1 MIEEKMEIILITYNR
16 SKYLDNTLNQF
27 LNSPFKNCKF
37 TVLDNCSPDNTPEIC
52 AKYEKLFP
60 NMHIVRH
67 STNIGGNANILRAV
81 ETSESKY
88 TWILGD
94 DDNYDFSTVDDVI
107 DAVVSDKYDFI
118 YVTSCLLPTN
128 KKNPS
133 DKSLNDILEEEN
145 NITSTNKTSSR
156 EIHVRELIDIM
167 KGKYFMDMAFISAYI
182 FRTDSYDSNTLIQA
196 YDNVPNFFPQF
207 AFISKSVDENYFV
220 YKSKNDI
227 IIQGDNPD
235 TDSEHTYTFT
245 KFYDGWLNSALML
258 KDDNIRRICY
268 QNLDN
273 HSLTTNYYII
283 VVLVAIMVDK
293 ATDRP
298 NIKNNVL
305 SLISVLYKLT
315 GWIKGFLISVLILL
329 VYVVPS
335 GIYARL
341 YKPVY
346 EKQQEKLGK
355 N

>member
-1 MIEEKMEIILITYNR
+1 MEIILITYNR

-167 KGKYFMDMAFISAYI
+167 KGKYFMDMAFIS
-182 FRTDSYDSNTLIQA
+182 
-196 YDNVPNFFPQF
+196 
-207 AFISKSVDENYFV
+207 KSVDENYYV

-293 ATDRP
+293 ATGRP

-315 GWIKGFLISVLILL
+315 GWIKGFLISILILL

>member
-37 TVLDNCSPDNTPEIC
+37 TVLDNCSPDNTPDIC

-133 DKSLNDILEEEN
+133 DKSLNDI
-145 NITSTNKTSSR
+145 
-156 EIHVRELIDIM
+156 
-167 KGKYFMDMAFISAYI
+167 
-182 FRTDSYDSNTLIQA
+182 
-196 YDNVPNFFPQF
+196 
-207 AFISKSVDENYFV
+207 
-220 YKSKNDI
+220 
-227 IIQGDNPD
+227 
-235 TDSEHTYTFT
+235 
-245 KFYDGWLNSALML
+245 
-258 KDDNIRRICY
+258 
-268 QNLDN
+268 
-273 HSLTTNYYII
+273 
-283 VVLVAIMVDK
+283 
-293 ATDRP
+293 
-298 NIKNNVL
+298 
-305 SLISVLYKLT
+305 
-315 GWIKGFLISVLILL
+315 
-329 VYVVPS
+329 
-335 GIYARL
+335 
-341 YKPVY
+341 
-346 EKQQEKLGK
+346 
-355 N
+355 

>member
-1 MIEEKMEIILITYNR
+1 M
-16 SKYLDNTLNQF
+16 YLDRGSRHN
-27 LNSPFKNCKF
+27 KR
-37 TVLDNCSPDNTPEIC
+37 
-52 AKYEKLFP
+52 
-60 NMHIVRH
+60 MH
-67 STNIGGNANILRAV
+67 L
-81 ETSESKY
+81 
-88 TWILGD
+88 
-94 DDNYDFSTVDDVI
+94 
-107 DAVVSDKYDFI
+107 
-118 YVTSCLLPTN
+118 
-128 KKNPS
+128 
-133 DKSLNDILEEEN
+133 
-145 NITSTNKTSSR
+145 
-156 EIHVRELIDIM
+156 
-167 KGKYFMDMAFISAYI
+167 
-182 FRTDSYDSNTLIQA
+182 SY
-196 YDNVPNFFPQF
+196 Y
-207 AFISKSVDENYFV
+207 V

-293 ATDRP
+293 ATGRP

-315 GWIKGFLISVLILL
+315 GWIKGFLISILILL